1 MQVDDAAPMQKKTF
15 GLALSIILTL
25 RMPQVL
31 DKLDLIL
38 RYTLAQSNI
47 KNLIYVSM

>member
-1 MQVDDAAPMQKKTF
+1 MA
-15 GLALSIILTL
+15 LALSIILTL

-38 RYTLAQSNI
+38 RYEWLSLETMY
-47 KNLIYVSM
+47 IYVHKGN